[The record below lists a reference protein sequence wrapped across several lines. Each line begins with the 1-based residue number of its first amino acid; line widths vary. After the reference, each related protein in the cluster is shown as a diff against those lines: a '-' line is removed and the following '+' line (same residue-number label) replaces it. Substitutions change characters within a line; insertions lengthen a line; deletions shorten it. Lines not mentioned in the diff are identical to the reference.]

1 MEFGP
6 TLSEKEYPFPD
17 KPANTIMSQS
27 LKSKVLAR
35 IYGRGRGWAFSKMD
49 FGAEFSPEGA
59 QRALSRLAASGVIRR
74 VMRGVYDY
82 PPKGLSAGTYR
93 SPDLHQV
100 AQALARKFSWRIQP
114 TGNAALNLLGLSNQV
129 PGRWVYLS
137 DGPARQYTIGKQT
150 LDFRKA
156 PLKEAALKTKEG
168 ALLVQAIK
176 ALGKDRLDAEVMAKL
191 SAYLKQQD
199 CSRIL
204 QDTKA
209 VPEWIH
215 NIIRKAC
222 EQSGG

>member
-1 MEFGP
+1 
-6 TLSEKEYPFPD
+6 
-17 KPANTIMSQS
+17 MSQS

-49 FGAEFSPEGA
+49 FASDFPPEGT

-74 VMRGVYDY
+74 VMRGIYDY
-82 PPKGLSAGTYR
+82 PPKGLGAETHR

-137 DGPARQYTIGKQT
+137 DGPARQYTIGKQA
-150 LDFRKA
+150 LEFRKA
-156 PLKEAALKTKEG
+156 PLKEAALKTIEG

-176 ALGKDRLDAEVMAKL
+176 ALGKERIDDQVIAKL
-191 SAYLKQQD
+191 SAFLKPQD
-199 CSRIL
+199 CSRIR

-215 NIIRKAC
+215 NIIREAC
-222 EQSGG
+222 ERSCG